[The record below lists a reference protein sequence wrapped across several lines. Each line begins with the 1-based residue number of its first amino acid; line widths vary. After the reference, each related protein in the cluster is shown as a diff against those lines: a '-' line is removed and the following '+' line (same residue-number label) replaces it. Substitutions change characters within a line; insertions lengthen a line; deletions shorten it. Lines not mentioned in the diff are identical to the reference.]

1 MEQKIKGLSS
11 LAEKIQA
18 IAINQF
24 LIQKRAHDKQLEA
37 EHTKIEVKHRKTY
50 EPYLNEIFN
59 IAGGLV
65 DLTDED
71 LEGVDHLLT
80 EQEKEVKKN
89 YYPKKPIEEY
99 WLKSFISS
107 DAIAESV
114 QPDDE
119 NTLKHLIKIE
129 ASKTEEGTNLTVVFH
144 FSENEWFTN
153 QSIKKEFE
161 IEGD

>member
-1 MEQKIKGLSS
+1 MTS
-11 LAEKIQA
+11 LVEKVQA
-18 IAINQF
+18 IAINQY
-24 LIQKRAHDKQLEA
+24 LIEKRSLDKKLEG
-37 EHTKIEVKHRKTY
+37 EHTAIEVKHRKVY
-50 EPYLNEIFN
+50 EPYLLEIAN
-59 IAGGLV
+59 IANGLV

-71 LEGVDHLLT
+71 LEGVEHLLT

-119 NTLKHLIKIE
+119 NTLKHLIRIE
-129 ASKTEEGTNLTVVFH
+129 ASKTENGSNLTVVFH
-144 FSENEWFTN
+144 FS
-153 QSIKKEFE
+153 
-161 IEGD
+161 

>member
-1 MEQKIKGLSS
+1 M
-11 LAEKIQA
+11 
-18 IAINQF
+18 
-24 LIQKRAHDKQLEA
+24 
-37 EHTKIEVKHRKTY
+37 
-50 EPYLNEIFN
+50 NEIFQ
-59 IAGGLV
+59 IASGII
-65 DLTDED
+65 DLADED

-99 WLKSFISS
+99 WLKAFISS
-107 DAIAESV
+107 DALAESV

-119 NTLKHLIKIE
+119 NPLKHLINVQ
-129 ASKTEEGTNLTVVFH
+129 ASKAEDGSNLTVTFF

-161 IEGD
+161 VEGDEIKRSFGDSIEWK

>member
-1 MEQKIKGLSS
+1 MIQVTIEEQVEEKIKAIGSLS
-11 LAEKIQA
+11 EKIQA
-18 IAINQF
+18 IAINSF
-24 LIQKRAHDKQLEA
+24 LIQKRALDKKLEG
-37 EHTKIEVKHRKTY
+37 EHTKIEVNHRKTY
-50 EPYLNEIFN
+50 EPYLTEIFN
-59 IAGGLV
+59 IASGLV

-99 WLKSFISS
+99 WLKAFISS

-114 QPDDE
+114 HPDDE
-119 NTLKHLIKIE
+119 NTLKHLINIE

-144 FSENEWFTN
+144 FSEN
-153 QSIKKEFE
+153 
-161 IEGD
+161 